1 MAVITAANTKIS
13 LEVSWSENGQKWLI
27 ICTGKKKRK
36 KNPRGHLDAWVQDTN
51 PARSLNQFCTSFHG
65 AAIAYAG

>member
-27 ICTGKKKRK
+27 ICTGKKKKERK
-36 KNPRGHLDAWVQDTN
+36 ILG
-51 PARSLNQFCTSFHG
+51 G
-65 AAIAYAG
+65 I

>member
-1 MAVITAANTKIS
+1 MAKSDS
-13 LEVSWSENGQKWLI
+13 LFALA
-27 ICTGKKKRK
+27 KKKRK
-36 KNPRGHLDAWVQDTN
+36 KNPRGHLDAWFQDTN